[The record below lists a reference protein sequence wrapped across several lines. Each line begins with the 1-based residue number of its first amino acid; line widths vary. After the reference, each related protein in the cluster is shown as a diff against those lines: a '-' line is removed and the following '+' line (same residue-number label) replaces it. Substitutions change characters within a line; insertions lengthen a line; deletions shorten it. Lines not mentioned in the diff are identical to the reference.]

1 MLCIPWVHFTPPS
14 LPPSP
19 PPTRVA
25 GLGCKPKEVF
35 PLEDAR
41 QVEILARC
49 CRVWVDSDTLD
60 KNAVKLADKVRT
72 VNL

>member
-1 MLCIPWVHFTPPS
+1 M
-14 LPPSP
+14 
-19 PPTRVA
+19 
-25 GLGCKPKEVF
+25 GCKPKEVF